1 MKRVLIHLRKSV
13 KLIILLTIALL
24 IAIGILYFLFRPMY
38 IVKLNGEIIGY
49 TDAKKQLEEEISDY
63 MKSGN
68 GEDIAFV
75 EIDQMPEYE
84 ICYSKKDIKT
94 NEEEHQVELREKYN
108 QDNLFKKQEKEQHI
122 EETTTTNETAMIEY
136 KESIIKKIIN
146 KIKKI
151 FHRNWTLKI

>member
-84 ICYSKKDIKT
+84 ICYSK
-94 NEEEHQVELREKYN
+94 
-108 QDNLFKKQEKEQHI
+108 
-122 EETTTTNETAMIEY
+122 
-136 KESIIKKIIN
+136 N
-146 KIKKI
+146 K
-151 FHRNWTLKI
+151 